1 MAWLSRHKQVLAP
14 ALLAPYAALTGALL
28 ATGHTRTAALLVAAC
43 LIASALALNSQS
55 ISILAVPAVFL
66 VERLELGGVDLSY
79 SDALLITATAA
90 ALPALSSWPLSPRAR
105 LLLVGLAV
113 YLGLVTFTLA
123 FHPSIRSFA
132 EVFHRAVLVGGSVLI
147 GGQLLRTGRHVPAM
161 RLLLAATVTVSFAA
175 VAVAL
180 RTGLEPAYPWGLHK
194 NFVGSLFA
202 VFLLLAV
209 IHYPVF
215 RLPAGGKLPL
225 VVVLSAGLLA
235 AQSRGAF
242 LTLLAGLLVV
252 ALRQRGRHTIA
263 VRAAALVVVCGITAL
278 VLASVQSQLD
288 ERVETGNLQDS
299 LAQREQVETATYDL
313 WRENWLIGVGLK
325 YFTTGDFGAAN
336 QAPNN
341 VLNESMAEAGIVG
354 TAGFLILQVTAVL
367 ALARGSG
374 PLATAGL
381 AIVVGRF
388 LHGQV
393 DIYWSAG
400 TAALPW
406 LIAGLGLAESRRR
419 DVETSEPAAPA
430 RV

>member
-1 MAWLSRHKQVLAP
+1 MARLSRCKQVLAP
-14 ALLAPYAALTGALL
+14 AGLALYAALAGALL
-28 ATGHTRTAALLVAAC
+28 ATGHARTAALLVGVC
-43 LIASALALNSQS
+43 VILSALALNSQI

-66 VERLELGGVDLSY
+66 VGRLELGGVDLSY
-79 SDALLITATAA
+79 SDAMLIAATAA
-90 ALPALSSWPLSPRAR
+90 TLPALSSWPLSSRAR
-105 LLLVGLAV
+105 LLLLGLAV

-147 GGQLLRTGRHVPAM
+147 GVQLYRTGRHVLAL
-161 RLLLAATVTVSFAA
+161 RLLLVATVAVSFAA
-175 VAVAL
+175 VAAAL
-180 RTGLEPAYPWGLHK
+180 RSGLEPAFPWGLHK

-202 VFLLLAV
+202 VFLLLTLV
-209 IHYPVF
+209 HYPVF
-215 RLPAGGKLPL
+215 RLPGNGRLPL
-225 VVVLSAGLLA
+225 VVVLSGGLLA

-242 LTLLAGLLVV
+242 LTLLGGLLVV
-252 ALRQRGRHTIA
+252 ALRQRGRHTVA
-263 VRAAALVVVCGITAL
+263 VRAAALLVVVGISAL
-278 VLASVQSQLD
+278 IVASVQGQLQ

-299 LAQREQVETATYDL
+299 LTQREQVETATFDL
-313 WRENWLIGVGLK
+313 WRENWLVGVGLK
-325 YFTTGDFGAAN
+325 YFTTGSFGPAN

-341 VLNESMAEAGIVG
+341 VLNESMAEAGIIG
-354 TAGFLILQVTAVL
+354 TAGFLILQVTAVA

-381 AIVVGRF
+381 AVVVGRL

-406 LIAGLGLAESRRR
+406 LIAGLGLAERRR
-419 DVETSEPAAPA
+419 REVDTSERETPA